1 MAAYEAALNHAKAPR
16 ACIAIEGTVSWLIE
30 QYLGSLRFQNLST
43 DIKRRV
49 PDIFRVVLDP
59 AICRKMLL
67 ELLLGDARWF
77 ALWREQDRS

>member
-1 MAAYEAALNHAKAPR
+1 MRQDPVQR
-16 ACIAIEGTVSWLIE
+16 GFTLIR
-30 QYLGSLRFQNLST
+30 YADCDDILCPNVLRFQHLST